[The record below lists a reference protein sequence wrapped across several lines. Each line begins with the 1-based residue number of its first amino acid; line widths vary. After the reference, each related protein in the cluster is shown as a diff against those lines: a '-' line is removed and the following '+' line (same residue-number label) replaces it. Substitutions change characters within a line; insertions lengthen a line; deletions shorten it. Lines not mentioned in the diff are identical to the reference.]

1 MRAVVFAYHNF
12 GVTGLEAL
20 LRHGFEVAAV
30 FSHEDD
36 PREEVWFKSVKK
48 FCQEHRLPVFC
59 PEDVNRPEEIARI
72 RALKPDIIFSFYY
85 RQMLSPA
92 ILEIPPQGCLNLHG
106 SLLPKY
112 RGRAPV
118 NWVLIHGEKETGVT
132 LHYMLAKPDAG
143 DIVGQRKV
151 VITVEDTALTLY
163 LKMEPA
169 AAELLD
175 EVLPQ
180 IKAGE
185 PARLPNRIAE
195 GSYFGGRRPEDGK
208 IVWTQ
213 SAWEIYNLVR
223 ALTHPYPGAFGML
236 EGEKFLVWRAKPATS
251 DYVLAP
257 GEIALIEEKALVGTG
272 SGELELL
279 EVEYRGRTLKGAE
292 LAPGLKPCEGKRLQ

>member
-1 MRAVVFAYHNF
+1 VRAVVFAYHNL
-12 GVTGLEAL
+12 GVTGIEAL

-36 PREEVWFKSVKK
+36 PKEEVWFKSVKK

-72 RALKPDIIFSFYY
+72 RALQPDIIFSFYY

-118 NWVLIHGEKETGVT
+118 NWALIHGEKETGVT

-143 DIVGQRKV
+143 DIVGQRQV

-169 AAELLD
+169 AAGLLD
-175 EVLPQ
+175 QVLPKIQ
-180 IKAGE
+180 AGQA
-185 PARLPNRIAE
+185 PRLPNRIAE

-208 IVWTQ
+208 IVWTR

-223 ALTHPYPGAFGML
+223 ALTRPYPGAFGML
-236 EGEKFLVWRAKPATS
+236 EGEKFLVWRAKPAAS

-257 GEIALIEEKALVGTG
+257 GEIALIEVKALVGTG
-272 SGELELL
+272 SGEIELL
-279 EVEYRGRTLKGAE
+279 EAEYRGRTLQGSD
-292 LAPGLKPCEGKRLQ
+292 LLKEMALHDGKRLI